1 MADSDHT
8 SHCFYQHTQVAYP
21 FLLLMVGV
29 TVGGVFPLTWMT
41 GSQTGFWIELAG
53 FVVLSVL
60 FGSLTVRAHEGTLVW
75 YFGPGIMKNKIDLHE
90 IRSVHIVENPIHL
103 RWGIRSMD
111 RGRSFHAAGAHA
123 VEIETNEGR
132 VVRLGNGEPHRL
144 ARILRRGPVLN
155 TKDEAA
161 KNSSRPAK
169 K

>member
-1 MADSDHT
+1 MANSDQPSQH
-8 SHCFYQHTQVAYP
+8 FYQHTQVAYP
-21 FLLLMVGV
+21 ILLFMVGV

-60 FGSLTVRAHEGTLVW
+60 FGSLTVRVHQGTLVW
-75 YFGPGIMKNKIDLHE
+75 YFGPGIVKNKIDLPE
-90 IRSVHIVENPIHL
+90 IRSVHVVENPIHL

-132 VVRLGNGEPHRL
+132 VVRLGNGEPHHL
-144 ARILRRGPVLN
+144 ARVLRRGPVLN
-155 TKDEAA
+155 AKDEAA
-161 KNSSRPAK
+161 KNSSRPVK

>member
-1 MADSDHT
+1 MANSDQPSEH
-8 SHCFYQHTQVAYP
+8 FYQHTQIAYP
-21 FLLLMVGV
+21 ILLFMVVV
-29 TVGGVFPLTWMT
+29 TVGCVFPLTWMT

-60 FGSLTVRAHEGTLVW
+60 FGSLTVRVHQGTLVW

-132 VVRLGNGEPHRL
+132 VVRLGTGEPKSL

-155 TKDEAA
+155 AKDEAA
-161 KNSSRPAK
+161 KNSSRPVK